1 MSPTYISNYN
11 IILEFVVI
19 LRDKFLKIIAN
30 LKHLSNKCSNYMIEA
45 IEEYGS
51 IKGIFLGIKRILRC
65 NPLGTSG
72 YDPVPIKEE
81 KKCQN

>member
-1 MSPTYISNYN
+1 MKKIFIFLIKIYQKIPGPWHNCCRHIPT
-11 IILEFVVI
+11 
-19 LRDKFLKIIAN
+19 
-30 LKHLSNKCSNYMIEA
+30 CSNYMIEA